1 VYVRAARA
9 ELPGL
14 TVEGVRSDNL
24 SEPKPTV
31 RVMRCVP
38 LLVFVLSLTTSTS
51 LAAQPGLRAAASG
64 RATSVV
70 TLSIPRE
77 PATQAAQPAASRT
90 EPPVTITLDYGQP
103 HLRGRSLHTDSLVP
117 YDKPWRT
124 GANDATT
131 LTTGVDL
138 VVGGATLPAGKYV
151 LYTIPTRG
159 DWKLI
164 IQKSAGQTAEYNAAH
179 DVARVDLR
187 RRPLA
192 EPVES
197 LTMWLIPSTAPGKA
211 QGELRLAWGASLL
224 STTWSVK

>member
-1 VYVRAARA
+1 MTNTL
-9 ELPGL
+9 LPPNAM
-14 TVEGVRSDNL
+14 RS
-24 SEPKPTV
+24 
-31 RVMRCVP
+31 VP
-38 LLVFVLSLTTSTS
+38 ISIVLLALTTAGT
-51 LAAQPGLRAAASG
+51 LTAQPALRPAPSG

-70 TLSIPRE
+70 SLAVPRPEGAPAAE
-77 PATQAAQPAASRT
+77 PAAPTT
-90 EPPVTITLDYGQP
+90 PPITITLDYGQP
-103 HLRGRSLHTDSLVP
+103 HLRGRKLHTDSLVP

-138 VVGGATLPAGKYV
+138 VLGGATLPAGKYV

-164 IQKSAGQTAEYNAAH
+164 IQKEAGQTAEYKPEL
-179 DVARVDLR
+179 DLVRVDLK
-187 RRPLA
+187 RRPIT

-211 QGELRLAWGASLL
+211 QGELRLAWGTSLV